1 MFKRCGEKKN
11 TEKNGKE
18 CEPKV
23 PGRVQ
28 ASDGQKAR
36 VQMLFLAAKS
46 KQRTGRKGNFCK
58 ASRSSLERVRCSKLQ
73 VSGASRKFRE
83 KAVLALQIPSPQ
95 VRFFFF
101 YLKRVSFLVCTQWL
115 FRSLSPAS
123 PQQEASCKDIHKTT
137 LEGFDGLLVGSE
149 QLSIGSW
156 HFTYFQI

>member
-1 MFKRCGEKKN
+1 MCSKDVEKKKN

-95 VRFFFF
+95 VRFFF
-101 YLKRVSFLVCTQWL
+101 LPQTSFIL
-115 FRSLSPAS
+115 
-123 PQQEASCKDIHKTT
+123 
-137 LEGFDGLLVGSE
+137 GLHSVA
-149 QLSIGSW
+149 
-156 HFTYFQI
+156 F

>member
-1 MFKRCGEKKN
+1 MFKRWGEKKHR
-11 TEKNGKE
+11 KKGKE

-36 VQMLFLAAKS
+36 VQMLFLTAKS

-73 VSGASRKFRE
+73 VSRASRKFRE

-95 VRFFFF
+95 VRFFF
-101 YLKRVSFLVCTQWL
+101 LPQTSFIL
-115 FRSLSPAS
+115 
-123 PQQEASCKDIHKTT
+123 
-137 LEGFDGLLVGSE
+137 GLHSVA
-149 QLSIGSW
+149 
-156 HFTYFQI
+156 F